1 MRKIV
6 KLKILRKP
14 TISKI
19 VVLTRKKKKISR
31 YCFFMFMERIRVFK
45 RFFTSR
51 TAKIHIK

>member
-19 VVLTRKKKKISR
+19 VVLTIKKKKISR